1 MDSAPYASHESPK
14 PYSPQEPFYKQFTII
29 QWISLFSWLLLV
41 VTSLVSLVEPSL
53 SEDKQYDNYLFV
65 LLAGYSKVFWLS
77 LSPKEAA
84 STSYAP
90 IIVQQGY
97 FYFCFIILIGLI
109 FVSCCIIFYNIFY
122 NIEVIN
128 GLFQN
133 YSKYHFIPLLSVSAL
148 FMIGELMLYSKSP
161 NHPIFIFNF
170 IFTLIALCSLIFIHM
185 KTDLSNSK
193 AINLIIKQ
201 GTYGCLIALLVYNL
215 FFSIYFYGENLIEYK
230 EVDRN
235 DAFAKNCYITFIIL
249 IGIINLGLSVF
260 LKNIIIPIINL
271 FLYIGMI
278 IWFFKIPAEKRDD
291 KGHGPA
297 EGIIGIV
304 VIVADLVILIYLFIK
319 KRDSILQ

>member
-1 MDSAPYASHESPK
+1 MDSAPYASQESPML
-14 PYSPQEPFYKQFTII
+14 YSPQGPFYKRFTIM
-29 QWISLFSWLLLV
+29 QWISLFSWFLLV

-53 SEDKQYDNYLFV
+53 SKDQYYDYNILLEIVEDYNI
-65 LLAGYSKVFWLS
+65 FWLS
-77 LSPKEAA
+77 FSSKERRYM
-84 STSYAP
+84 S

-97 FYFCFIILIGLI
+97 FYLCFVILIGFI
-109 FVSCCIIFYNIFY
+109 FVSCCIVFYNIFY
-122 NIEVIN
+122 DVEVIN
-128 GLFQN
+128 DLFQN

-148 FMIGELMLYSKSP
+148 FMLGELIPYSKIP

-185 KTDLSNSK
+185 RTDLSNSK

-215 FFSIYFYGENLIEYK
+215 FFSIWFYGENLMYHE
-230 EVDRN
+230 EVDSN
-235 DAFAKNCYITFIIL
+235 DDFEKNCYITFIIL

-260 LKNIIIPIINL
+260 LKNIIVAMINL
-271 FLYIGMI
+271 FLYIGMVI
-278 IWFFKIPAEKRDD
+278 YFFKISTRARDEY
-291 KGHGPA
+291 GHGPA